1 MLIRI
6 AQLVTRFPRAIL
18 VGALAVALLCAVFG
32 ATAASGLKSGGFVS
46 SDAESTQAGE
56 LLADNF
62 EGAAPNYILLVDSAQ
77 GVDSPT
83 VRARAQATVDTV
95 RAHPG
100 TTSVQSYWTAPSPA
114 VAAALRSTDGKSG
127 LIAVHLDGDETQMQ
141 EAAGELNAQV
151 TGTIDG
157 VTVRA
162 GGAAATFHE
171 VNEQITHDL
180 AVAEAAAIP
189 LTLIVLVL
197 VFGSLIAASLPL
209 LVGLFA
215 IAATLA
221 ILRLF
226 TLFTDVSIYAMNL
239 TTALGLALAID
250 YSLFIVS
257 RFREELAGGL
267 DPRAATVRALQTA
280 GRTVLFSALTVAL
293 SLSAMLVFDLYFLRS
308 FAYSGVAV
316 VVAAAAA
323 SVIVLPAALVLLGHR
338 VNALDLRAPLLRLF
352 GREPAPLGAM
362 VPEQTGWYRLV
373 LRVMRFAVPVS
384 VVIVA
389 LLLALGSPFLSVK
402 FGYPDER
409 VLPETAA
416 SRQVGDEV
424 RAEFPR
430 ADPGGNTTIVLD
442 GYRDEQGIGAYAARL
457 SEVDDVTG
465 VLSSAGVY
473 VSGNRLAPTPPGMVN
488 DTGTYLT
495 VNTSLDPFSPAGGD
509 QLTQLRAVPAPAA
522 PLFSGAAAM
531 NEDSLDALADRLPLA
546 AILIVLATFVVLF
559 LFTGSVILPL
569 KALLLNTLS
578 LTAAFGAMVWI
589 FQDGHLEG
597 LLGFTAVGYLVP
609 TMPILMFC
617 LAFGLSM
624 DYEVFLLSRIRE
636 EWLRRSAYRARAGAL
651 RGDASLPPSGLTRAR
666 RAHRTGSDFAAED
679 NTASVAVGVARTGR
693 IFTAAAVLMA
703 IVIGALATSQV
714 SFIQLMGLGLTL
726 TVLADATIIRAL
738 LVPALMRL
746 MGPLNWWA
754 PKPLARLHHRIGLAE
769 ETEVRPA
776 AEPPVRV

>member
-6 AQLVTRFPRAIL
+6 AQFVTRFPRAIL
-18 VGALAVALLCAVFG
+18 AGALVVALLCGIFG
-32 ATAASGLKSGGFVS
+32 ATAAGGLKSGGFVS
-46 SDAESTQAGE
+46 WDAESTRATE

-62 EGAAPNYILLVDSAQ
+62 DGAVPNYILLVESPD
-77 GVDSPT
+77 GVDAAP
-83 VRARAQATVDTV
+83 VRARAQHIADTI
-95 RAHPG
+95 RAHEN
-100 TTSVQSYWTAPSPA
+100 TADIQSYWSAPSPA
-114 VAAALRSTDGKSG
+114 VASVLRSTDGRAG
-127 LIAVHLDGDETQMQ
+127 LIAVHLDGDETQIQ
-141 EAAGELNAQV
+141 QSAGTLSAKL
-151 TGTIDG
+151 TGTADG

-189 LTLIVLVL
+189 LTLVVLVL

-257 RFREELAGGL
+257 RFREELANGL

-316 VVAAAAA
+316 VTAAAAA
-323 SVIVLPAALVLLGHR
+323 SLVVLPAALVLLGHR
-338 VNALDLRAPLLRLF
+338 IDALDLRAPLLRLF
-352 GREPAPLGAM
+352 GREPSPLGILA
-362 VPEQTGWYRLV
+362 PEQSHWYRLV
-373 LRVMRFAVPVS
+373 LRVMRYAVPVS

-409 VLPETAA
+409 VLPSSAA
-416 SRQVGDEV
+416 SRQVGDEI

-442 GYRDEQGIGAYAARL
+442 GFHDESAVGAYAARL
-457 SEVDDVTG
+457 SEVDEVTA
-465 VLSSAGVY
+465 VLSGAGVY
-473 VSGNRLAPTPPGMVN
+473 VSGNRLASTPPGMTN
-488 DTGTYLT
+488 STGTYLSVT
-495 VNTSLDPFSPAGGD
+495 SSLDPFSPAGGD
-509 QLTQLRAVPAPAA
+509 QLAALRAVPAPAPA
-522 PLFSGAAAM
+522 LFGGAAAM
-531 NEDSLDALADRLPLA
+531 NDDSLDALAERLPLA
-546 AILIVLATFVVLF
+546 ALLIVVTTFVVLF
-559 LFTGSVILPL
+559 LFTGSVFLPL

-589 FQDGHLEG
+589 FQEGHLEG
-597 LLGFTAVGYLVP
+597 VLGFTAVGYLVP

-636 EWLRRSAYRARAGAL
+636 EWLRRRAGRA
-651 RGDASLPPSGLTRAR
+651 GDEY
-666 RAHRTGSDFAAED
+666 AAED
-679 NTASVAVGVARTGR
+679 NTQSVAIGVARTGR

-703 IVIGALATSQV
+703 IVIGALTTSAV

-746 MGPLNWWA
+746 LGPLNWWA
-754 PKPLARLHHRIGLAE
+754 PKPLARLHTRIGFTE
-769 ETEVRPA
+769 EPVDTPA
-776 AEPPVRV
+776 AAPPVRV

>member
-1 MLIRI
+1 MLLRI
-6 AQLVTRFPRAIL
+6 AQFTTRFPRAIL
-18 VGALAVALLCAVFG
+18 IGALAVALLCGILG
-32 ATAASGLKSGGFVS
+32 ATAAAGLKSGGFVPE
-46 SDAESTQAGE
+46 DAESIRAAQTLTDDFDGV
-56 LLADNF
+56 
-62 EGAAPNYILLVDSAQ
+62 APNYILLVESSD
-77 GVDSPT
+77 GVDADQ
-83 VRARAQATVDTV
+83 VRTRALRIIDVLKARPDT
-95 RAHPG
+95 AG
-100 TTSVQSYWTAPSPA
+100 VQSYWTAPSPA
-114 VAAALRSTDGKSG
+114 IASALRSTDGESG
-127 LIAVHLDGDETQMQ
+127 LIAVNFEGDETQIQ
-141 EAAGELNAQV
+141 EAAGELSGQV
-151 TGTIDG
+151 TGTTDG

-162 GGAAATFHE
+162 GGTAATFHE
-171 VNEQITHDL
+171 VNNQITHDL
-180 AVAEAAAIP
+180 AVAETAAIP

-221 ILRLF
+221 ILKLF

-257 RFREELAGGL
+257 RFREELASGL

-280 GRTVLFSALTVAL
+280 GRTVLFSAVTVAL

-316 VVAAAAA
+316 VVAAAVA
-323 SVIVLPAALVLLGHR
+323 SIVVLPAALVLLGDR
-338 VNALDLRAPLLRLF
+338 VNAFDLRAPILRLF

-373 LRVMRFAVPVS
+373 KRVMRAAVPVA
-384 VVIVA
+384 VAIVA

-409 VLPETAA
+409 VLPNSAA
-416 SRQVGDEV
+416 SRQVGNEV

-430 ADPGGNTTIVLD
+430 ADPGSNTTIVLN
-442 GYRDEQGIGAYAARL
+442 GYRDDRGIGDYAARL
-457 SEVDDVTG
+457 SEVEDVTA
-465 VLSSAGVY
+465 VLSASGVY
-473 VSGNRLAPTPPGMVN
+473 VSGNRLAPTPPGMRN

-495 VNTSLDPFSPAGGD
+495 VTSSLDPFAPAGAK
-509 QLTQLRAVPAPAA
+509 QLDALRAVDAPAPA
-522 PLFSGAAAM
+522 LFGGSAAV

-546 AILIVLATFVVLF
+546 ALLIVLSTFVVLF
-559 LFTGSVILPL
+559 LFTGSIVLPL

-589 FQDGHLEG
+589 FQEGHLEG

-636 EWLRRSAYRARAGAL
+636 EWLRRRAG
-651 RGDASLPPSGLTRAR
+651 
-666 RAHRTGSDFAAED
+666 RTGTEFAEED
-679 NTASVAVGVARTGR
+679 NTEAVAVGVARTGR

-703 IVIGALATSQV
+703 IVIGALTTSKV

-726 TVLADATIIRAL
+726 TVLADATL
-738 LVPALMRL
+738 
-746 MGPLNWWA
+746 
-754 PKPLARLHHRIGLAE
+754 
-769 ETEVRPA
+769 
-776 AEPPVRV
+776 

>member
-6 AQLVTRFPRAIL
+6 AQLVARSPRAIL
-18 VGALAVALLCAVFG
+18 VGALAVALLCGVFG

-46 SDAESTQAGE
+46 SDAESTQATE

-62 EGAAPNYILLVDSAQ
+62 EGAGPNYILLVDSPE
-77 GVDSPT
+77 GVDTPA
-83 VRARAQATVDTV
+83 VQARAQAAVDTI

-114 VAAALRSTDGKSG
+114 VASALRSTDGNSG
-127 LIAVHLDGDETQMQ
+127 LIAVHLAGDETQMQ
-141 EAAGELNAQV
+141 EAAGEISAQV
-151 TGTIDG
+151 TGTTDG
-157 VTVRA
+157 VTIRA

-189 LTLIVLVL
+189 LTLIVLIL
-197 VFGSLIAASLPL
+197 VFGSLVAASLPL

-442 GYRDEQGIGAYAARL
+442 GYQNEQGVGAYAARL

-473 VSGNRLAPTPPGMVN
+473 VSGNRLAPTPPGMAN

-495 VNTSLDPFSPAGGD
+495 VNTSLDPFSPAAGD
-509 QLTQLRAVPAPAA
+509 QLAELRAVPAPAP

-546 AILIVLATFVVLF
+546 ALLIVLATFVVLF

-636 EWLRRSAYRARAGAL
+636 EWLRRRAG
-651 RGDASLPPSGLTRAR
+651 
-666 RAHRTGSDFAAED
+666 RTGGEFAAED
-679 NTASVAVGVARTGR
+679 NTASVAIGVARTGR

-738 LVPALMRL
+738 LVPALMRM

-754 PKPLARLHHRIGLAE
+754 PKPLARLHDRFGLGE
-769 ETEVRPA
+769 ETEPRPAA

>member
-6 AQLVTRFPRAIL
+6 AQFTTRFPRAIL
-18 VGALAVALLCAVFG
+18 IGALAVALLCGIFG

-46 SDAESTQAGE
+46 EDAESIRAAQMLT
-56 LLADNF
+56 DNF
-62 EGAAPNYILLVDSAQ
+62 DGAAPNYILLVESPD
-77 GVDSPT
+77 GVDADQVRSRALQIID
-83 VRARAQATVDTV
+83 VLRARPDT
-95 RAHPG
+95 AG
-100 TTSVQSYWTAPSPA
+100 LQSYWTAPSPA
-114 VAAALRSTDGKSG
+114 VASALRSTDGESG
-127 LIAVHLDGDETQMQ
+127 LIAVDFEGDETQIQ
-141 EAAGELNAQV
+141 EAAGELSGQV
-151 TGTIDG
+151 TGTADG

-162 GGAAATFHE
+162 GGTAATFHE
-171 VNEQITHDL
+171 VNNQITHDL
-180 AVAEAAAIP
+180 AVAETAAIP
-189 LTLIVLVL
+189 LTLVVLVL

-209 LVGLFA
+209 IVGLFA

-221 ILRLF
+221 ILKLF

-257 RFREELAGGL
+257 RFREELAAGL
-267 DPRAATVRALQTA
+267 DPRAATGRALQTA
-280 GRTVLFSALTVAL
+280 GRTVLFSAVTVAL

-316 VVAAAAA
+316 VVAAAVA
-323 SVIVLPAALVLLGHR
+323 SIVVLPAALVLLGHR
-338 VNALDLRAPLLRLF
+338 VNALDLRAPILRLF
-352 GREPAPLGAM
+352 GREPAPLGAL

-373 LRVMRFAVPVS
+373 KRVMRAAVPVA

-409 VLPETAA
+409 VLPNSAS
-416 SRQVGDEV
+416 SRQVGNEI

-430 ADPGGNTTIVLD
+430 ADPGGNTAIVLD
-442 GYRDEQGIGAYAARL
+442 GYRDGRGVGEYAARL
-457 SEVDDVTG
+457 SEVDGVNA
-465 VLSSAGVY
+465 VLSSSGVY
-473 VSGNRLAPTPPGMVN
+473 VSGNRLAPTPPGMSN

-495 VNTSLDPFSPAGGD
+495 VTSSLDPFSPAGGD
-509 QLTQLRAVPAPAA
+509 QLDALRAVDAPAPPVFGGSAA
-522 PLFSGAAAM
+522 V
-531 NEDSLDALADRLPLA
+531 NEDSLGALADRLPLA
-546 AILIVLATFVVLF
+546 GLLIVLSTFVVLF
-559 LFTGSVILPL
+559 LFTGSLVLPL

-589 FQDGHLEG
+589 FQEGHLEG

-636 EWLRRSAYRARAGAL
+636 EWLRRRAG
-651 RGDASLPPSGLTRAR
+651 
-666 RAHRTGSDFAAED
+666 RTGSEHAEED
-679 NTASVAVGVARTGR
+679 NTESVAIGVARTGR

-703 IVIGALATSQV
+703 IVIGALTTSKV

-726 TVLADATIIRAL
+726 TVLADATLIRAL
-738 LVPALMRL
+738 LVPALMKL
-746 MGPLNWWA
+746 LGPLNWWA
-754 PKPLARLHHRIGLAE
+754 PKPLARLHDRIGFSEEPAE
-769 ETEVRPA
+769 ASAPT

>member
-6 AQLVTRFPRAIL
+6 AQLVTRSPRAIL
-18 VGALAVALLCAVFG
+18 VGALAVALLCGVFG

-46 SDAESTQAGE
+46 SDAESTQATE
-56 LLADNF
+56 LLAENF
-62 EGAAPNYILLVDSAQ
+62 EGAAPNYILLVDSPE
-77 GVDSPT
+77 GVDTPAAQ
-83 VRARAQATVDTV
+83 ARAQAAVDTI

-114 VAAALRSTDGKSG
+114 VASALRSTDGNSG
-127 LIAVHLDGDETQMQ
+127 LIAVHLAGDETQMQ
-141 EAAGELNAQV
+141 EAAGEISAQV
-151 TGTIDG
+151 TGTTDG
-157 VTVRA
+157 VTIRA

-189 LTLIVLVL
+189 LTLVVLIL
-197 VFGSLIAASLPL
+197 VFGSLVAASLPL

-373 LRVMRFAVPVS
+373 LRVMRFAIPVS

-442 GYRDEQGIGAYAARL
+442 GYQDEQGVGAYAARL

-473 VSGNRLAPTPPGMVN
+473 VSGNRLAPTPPGMAN

-509 QLTQLRAVPAPAA
+509 QLTELRAVPAPAP

-546 AILIVLATFVVLF
+546 ALLIVLATFAVLF

-636 EWLRRSAYRARAGAL
+636 EWLRRRAG
-651 RGDASLPPSGLTRAR
+651 
-666 RAHRTGSDFAAED
+666 RTGSELAAED
-679 NTASVAVGVARTGR
+679 NTASVAIGVARTGR

-754 PKPLARLHHRIGLAE
+754 PKPLARLHDRFGLGE
-769 ETEVRPA
+769 ETEPRPAA

>member
-6 AQLVTRFPRAIL
+6 AQFVTRFPRAIL
-18 VGALAVALLCAVFG
+18 AGTLVVALLCGAFG
-32 ATAASGLKSGGFVS
+32 AGAASGLKSGGFVS
-46 SDAESTQAGE
+46 SDAESTRATE

-62 EGAAPNYILLVDSAQ
+62 EGAAPNYTLLVESPD
-77 GVDSPT
+77 GVDGEA
-83 VRARAQATVDTV
+83 VRARALQIVDTI
-95 RAHPG
+95 RAHEDARE
-100 TTSVQSYWTAPSPA
+100 VQSYWTAPSPA
-114 VAAALRSTDGKSG
+114 VASALRSTDGKSA

-141 EAAGELNAQV
+141 EVAGELNPQV
-151 TGTIDG
+151 TGTADG
-157 VTVRA
+157 ITVRA
-162 GGAAATFHE
+162 GGVAATFNE
-171 VNEQITHDL
+171 VNGQITHDL

-189 LTLIVLVL
+189 LTLVVLIL

-257 RFREELAGGL
+257 RFREELAAGL

-323 SVIVLPAALVLLGHR
+323 SVVVLPAALVLLGHR
-338 VNALDLRAPLLRLF
+338 VNSLDLRAPLLRLF

-362 VPEQTGWYRLV
+362 VPERTGWYRLV

-384 VVIVA
+384 LVIVA
-389 LLLALGSPFLSVK
+389 LLLALGSPFLGVK

-409 VLPETAA
+409 VLPTSAD
-416 SRQVGDEV
+416 SRYVGDEI

-442 GYRDEQGIGAYAARL
+442 GYHDENAVAGYAARL
-457 SEVDDVTG
+457 SEVGDVTG

-473 VSGNRLAPTPPGMVN
+473 VSGNRLASSPPGMAN

-495 VNTSLDPFSPAGGD
+495 VNSSLDPFSPAGGD
-509 QLTQLRAVPAPAA
+509 QLENLRSVPAPSHTVFA
-522 PLFSGAAAM
+522 GAAAT
-531 NEDSLDALADRLPLA
+531 NDDSLDALAARLPLA
-546 AILIVLATFVVLF
+546 ALLIVLTTFVVLF
-559 LFTGSVILPL
+559 LFTGSLILPL

-578 LTAAFGAMVWI
+578 LSAAFGAMVWI
-589 FQDGHLEG
+589 FQEGHLEG

-624 DYEVFLLSRIRE
+624 DYEVFLLSRVRE
-636 EWLRRSAYRARAGAL
+636 EWLRRRAG
-651 RGDASLPPSGLTRAR
+651 
-666 RAHRTGSDFAAED
+666 RTGNEFAAED
-679 NTASVAVGVARTGR
+679 NTQSVAIGVARTGR

-703 IVIGALATSQV
+703 IVIGALTTSKV
-714 SFIQLMGLGLTL
+714 SFIQMMGLGLTL
-726 TVLADATIIRAL
+726 TVLVDATIIRAL

-746 MGPLNWWA
+746 LGPLNWWA
-754 PKPLARLHHRIGLAE
+754 PKSLARLHARFGLSE
-769 ETEVRPA
+769 ETEQRPAA

>member
-6 AQLVTRFPRAIL
+6 AQLVTRSPRAIL
-18 VGALAVALLCAVFG
+18 VGALAVALLCGVFG

-46 SDAESTQAGE
+46 SDAESTQATE
-56 LLADNF
+56 LLAENF
-62 EGAAPNYILLVDSAQ
+62 EGAAPNYILLVDSPE
-77 GVDSPT
+77 GVDTPA
-83 VRARAQATVDTV
+83 VQARAQAAVDTI

-100 TTSVQSYWTAPSPA
+100 TTIVQSYWTAPSPA
-114 VAAALRSTDGKSG
+114 VASALRSTDGNSG
-127 LIAVHLDGDETQMQ
+127 LIAVHLAGDETQMQ
-141 EAAGELNAQV
+141 EAAGEISAQV
-151 TGTIDG
+151 TGTTDG
-157 VTVRA
+157 VTIRA

-189 LTLIVLVL
+189 LTLIVLIL
-197 VFGSLIAASLPL
+197 VFGSLVAASLPL

-442 GYRDEQGIGAYAARL
+442 GYQNEQGVGAYAARL

-473 VSGNRLAPTPPGMVN
+473 VSGNRLAPTPPGMAN

-509 QLTQLRAVPAPAA
+509 QLAELRAVPAPAP

-546 AILIVLATFVVLF
+546 ALLIVLATFVVLF

-636 EWLRRSAYRARAGAL
+636 EWLRRRAG
-651 RGDASLPPSGLTRAR
+651 
-666 RAHRTGSDFAAED
+666 RTGGGFAAED
-679 NTASVAVGVARTGR
+679 NTASVAIGVARTGR

-738 LVPALMRL
+738 LVPALMRM

-754 PKPLARLHHRIGLAE
+754 PKPLARLHDRFGLGE
-769 ETEVRPA
+769 ETEPRPAA

>member
-1 MLIRI
+1 MLIRV
-6 AQLVTRFPRAIL
+6 AQFTTRFPRAIL
-18 VGALAVALLCAVFG
+18 LGALGVALLCGVFG
-32 ATAASGLKSGGFVS
+32 ATAAAGLKSGGFVS
-46 SDAESTQAGE
+46 ADAESIRAAQQLT
-56 LLADNF
+56 DNF
-62 EGAAPNYILLVDSAQ
+62 DGAAPNYILLVESPD
-77 GVDSPT
+77 GVDADH
-83 VRARAQATVDTV
+83 VRARALQVIDIV
-95 RAHPG
+95 RAHPDTDG
-100 TTSVQSYWTAPSPA
+100 VQSYWTAPTPA
-114 VAAALRSTDGKSG
+114 VASVLRSTDGESG
-127 LIAVHLDGDETQMQ
+127 LIAVNLAGDETQFQ
-141 EAAGELNAQV
+141 NAAGELGAQV
-151 TGTIDG
+151 TGTTDG
-157 VTVRA
+157 VTIRA
-162 GGAAATFHE
+162 GGTAATFHE
-171 VNEQITHDL
+171 VNDQITHDL
-180 AVAEAAAIP
+180 AIAETAAIP
-189 LTLIVLVL
+189 LTLVVLVL

-221 ILRLF
+221 ILKLF

-257 RFREELAGGL
+257 RFREELAAGR

-280 GRTVLFSALTVAL
+280 GRTVLFSAVTVAL

-316 VVAAAAA
+316 VIAAAVA
-323 SVIVLPAALVLLGHR
+323 SIVVLPAALVLLGHR
-338 VNALDLRAPLLRLF
+338 VDALDLRAPILRLF
-352 GREPAPLGAM
+352 GREPEPLGAM
-362 VPEQTGWYRLV
+362 VPERTGWYRLV
-373 LRVMRFAVPVS
+373 KRVMRAAVPVS

-389 LLLALGSPFLSVK
+389 LMLALGSPFLSVK

-409 VLPETAA
+409 VLPDSAA
-416 SRQVGDEV
+416 SRQVGDEI

-442 GYRDEQGIGAYAARL
+442 DYRDEAGVGDYAARL
-457 SEVDDVTG
+457 SEIDDVTG

-473 VSGNRLAPTPPGMVN
+473 VSGNRLAPTPPGMTN
-488 DTGTYLT
+488 STGAYLT
-495 VNTSLDPFSPAGGD
+495 VNSTVDPFSPAGAQ
-509 QLTQLRAVPAPAA
+509 QLDALRAVDPPAPVLFGGSAA
-522 PLFSGAAAM
+522 V
-531 NEDSLDALADRLPLA
+531 NEDSLDALAERLPLA
-546 AILIVLATFVVLF
+546 GLLIVLSTFVVLF
-559 LFTGSVILPL
+559 LFTGSLILPL

-589 FQDGHLEG
+589 FQDGHLQG

-636 EWLRRSAYRARAGAL
+636 EWLRRRAEYGGTESAREA
-651 RGDASLPPSGLTRAR
+651 
-666 RAHRTGSDFAAED
+666 
-679 NTASVAVGVARTGR
+679 NTEAVAVGVARTGR

-703 IVIGALATSQV
+703 IVIGALTTSKV

-726 TVLADATIIRAL
+726 TVLADATLIRAL
-738 LVPALMRL
+738 LVPALMKL

-754 PKPLARLHHRIGLAE
+754 PKPLARLHDRFGFSE
-769 ETEVRPA
+769 EPVDARGTA